1 MPNFTAEELTT
12 ICLKV
17 FEKLKVPAA
26 EAEIVTRSMVDANR
40 VGHDSHGVIHLTKYV
55 RELEAGLIQPGVSIE
70 TLHESASIAVLD
82 GNWGFGPVIATR
94 AVELAIEKAKQ
105 TDISAVAVSRCNETG
120 RLGGYACLAADAEM
134 IGLLTANDHGGGT
147 CVAPHGG
154 VEGRLSTNPIACAVP
169 LAKMSPTSYAEGSS
183 CQTHIT
189 EEPYK
194 KIVLDMSTSVVA
206 SGKIRVKQH
215 RDEPVPHGWLIDAEG
230 ESTTNADD
238 FYGVP
243 PAAILPFGGV
253 AAHKGFGLSVIV
265 DILSGAL
272 TGAGC
277 SQGEDA
283 RVGNGLFV
291 LVINVGSFRAFPG
304 FSAEIQRFIEYLKSA
319 KRAAGVE
326 AIRMPGERGWVEQR
340 KRKQEGIPIDAET
353 WQQIQALL

>member
-1 MPNFTAEELTT
+1 MPNFTAEELTE
-12 ICLKV
+12 ICLNV
-17 FEKLKVPAA
+17 FQELNIPAA

-40 VGHDSHGVIHLTKYV
+40 VGHDSHGVIHLPKYV
-55 RELEAGLIQPGVSIE
+55 RELEEGLIQPGVPTE

-94 AVELAIEKAKQ
+94 AVALAIQKARQ
-105 TDISAVAVSRCNETG
+105 TDISSVAVSRCNEVG

-134 IGLLTANDHGGGT
+134 IGLLMANDHGGGT

-169 LAKMSPTSYAEGSS
+169 IEG
-183 CQTHIT
+183 QD
-189 EEPYK
+189 P
-194 KIVLDMSTSVVA
+194 IVLDMSTSVVA

-215 RDEPVPHGWLIDAEG
+215 RDEAVPHGWLIDAKG
-230 ESTTNADD
+230 ESTTDADD
-238 FYGVP
+238 FYGTP
-243 PAAILPFGGV
+243 PAAILPFGGI

-277 SQGEDA
+277 SQSEDA

-291 LVINVGSFRAFPG
+291 LVINVAGFREFPG
-304 FSAEIQRFIEYLKSA
+304 FSAEIERFIGYLKSA
-319 KRAAGVE
+319 KRTAGVD
-326 AIRMPGERGWVEQR
+326 AIRMPGERGWEEQR
-340 KRKQEGIPIDAET
+340 RRERDGIPIDAET
-353 WQQIQALL
+353 WAQIQILLK